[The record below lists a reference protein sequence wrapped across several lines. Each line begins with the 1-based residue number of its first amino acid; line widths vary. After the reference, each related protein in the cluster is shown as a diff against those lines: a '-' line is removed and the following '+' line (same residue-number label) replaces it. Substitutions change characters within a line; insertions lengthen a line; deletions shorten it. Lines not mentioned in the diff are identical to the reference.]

1 MKNNE
6 KKKALKL
13 LKRKRAIENKSAKIE
28 KNLENV
34 EGLIN
39 QIKETQQQQEILK
52 ALDSGNKAMAELH
65 KIMSLTDA
73 ERYFLL

>member
-34 EGLIN
+34 EGFIN